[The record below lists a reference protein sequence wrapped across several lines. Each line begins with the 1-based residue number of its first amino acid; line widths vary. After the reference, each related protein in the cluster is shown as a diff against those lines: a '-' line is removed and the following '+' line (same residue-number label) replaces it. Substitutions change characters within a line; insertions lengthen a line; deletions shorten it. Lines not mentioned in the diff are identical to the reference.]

1 MSDSSAMVL
10 CENLFQQKVWVSRAS
25 AGAFRRH
32 GGFDVPA
39 LRLIEYLAASM
50 PGAVGV
56 DIGANVGNHTVVM
69 AKFCSR
75 VVSFEPRLIM
85 EDWLRKNVALNN
97 LSNCTLV
104 AAGLSDKA
112 GTAPMYLD
120 GAAEGG
126 TTTFVRE
133 LADTSRGSVDAPLY
147 VGDDFFAEQKLDRLD
162 IVKLDV
168 EGMEASVVVGLKK
181 TIATFQPIFLM
192 EWNNDVTRQA
202 FTTQQLFETIFKGYN
217 MMGIRGMD
225 SREIYPNSVIGWAR
239 RKLAR
244 ITKAS
249 GFVAVPF
256 ERTQNYE
263 TLVLMPSKKAAHFGK
278 LSSTAMKK

>member
-1 MSDSSAMVL
+1 
-10 CENLFQQKVWVSRAS
+10 
-25 AGAFRRH
+25 
-32 GGFDVPA
+32 
-39 LRLIEYLAASM
+39 
-50 PGAVGV
+50 
-56 DIGANVGNHTVVM
+56 
-69 AKFCSR
+69 
-75 VVSFEPRLIM
+75 
-85 EDWLRKNVALNN
+85 LN
-97 LSNCTLV
+97 NCTLV

-112 GTAPMYLD
+112 GVAPMYLD

-133 LADTSRGSVDAPLY
+133 LADTSRGSVEAPLY

-168 EGMEASVVVGLKK
+168 EGMEASVVVGLAN
-181 TIATFQPIFLM
+181 TIAKFQPIFLM

-202 FTTQQLFETIFKGYN
+202 FTTQRLFETVFKGYDI
-217 MMGIRGMD
+217 MGIRGMD
-225 SREIYPNSVIGWAR
+225 AREIYPKNLMGWIR

-263 TLVLMPSKKAAHFGK
+263 TLVLVPNKKAVHFERLSAAHGVK
-278 LSSTAMKK
+278 